1 MYLKISQKIWQR
13 EKKKKKAVQHGK
25 AKTEREI
32 LNLNLKEQT

>member
-13 EKKKKKAVQHGK
+13 EKKKAVQHGK
-25 AKTEREI
+25 AKTEIEI

>member
-1 MYLKISQKIWQR
+1 MAKR
-13 EKKKKKAVQHGK
+13 KKKKAVQHGK

>member
-13 EKKKKKAVQHGK
+13 EKKKKAVQHGK
-25 AKTEREI
+25 AKTEIEI

>member
-1 MYLKISQKIWQR
+1 MAKR
-13 EKKKKKAVQHGK
+13 KKKKKAVQHGK